1 MNVYEKVNFYRLRL
15 ARKNEKKNFFLPF
28 KTCSKHK
35 RSNWKKKKKPLINF
49 SDIESRHQYR
59 DSIFSRKDFV
69 LDPRKQPSNLPSA
82 ASSSSKRI
90 IYMYNTCNEFPVQW
104 NSPVKCG
111 WVGINGSPNERELW
125 LIPPRV
131 RPTRSPF
138 HRVSNE
144 RGLSR
149 QYSRTRSVFRDA
161 LFHDRASLFC
171 IVIVSADYNR
181 GALENGVEEGYCS
194 WRRVIVCGIGCLETV
209 RWIVELVFGILSI
222 RLSVVCY

>member
-59 DSIFSRKDFV
+59 DSIFSRKDVV

-82 ASSSSKRI
+82 APSSSKRI
-90 IYMYNTCNEFPVQW
+90 IYTYNTCNEFPVQW

-111 WVGINGSPNERELW
+111 WVGINGSRENCDSSLRAFVPRDLLFIAYRTNEACPANIRGRDPSSAMLFST
-125 LIPPRV
+125 IVRV
-131 RPTRSPF
+131 YS
-138 HRVSNE
+138 VL
-144 RGLSR
+144 LSYR
-149 QYSRTRSVFRDA
+149 RIIIAGPSKTGS
-161 LFHDRASLFC
+161 
-171 IVIVSADYNR
+171 
-181 GALENGVEEGYCS
+181 
-194 WRRVIVCGIGCLETV
+194 RRVIALGGGLLFAGLDVW
-209 RWIVELVFGILSI
+209 RPFVES
-222 RLSVVCY
+222 